1 MKGNSSELRFLEPT
15 ARAFAE
21 ALRDNPPLN
30 GPVYLVGH
38 GELADTIVRD
48 AANEGVSVIA
58 HADIPPMEVLKQ
70 ARVLLFTETRGEQ
83 LGDLLLACLDLQQV
97 RIFAPKSDWHMSRK
111 PLFIVSIPKAGTH
124 LAYEFARALGYAAGI
139 QIPDF
144 PKPGTWYCIEY
155 SNSHTVARDFFIDS
169 VRRAPF
175 GNRHHPVTQSPVLF
189 VYRHPLDI
197 LVSEAHYYHRE
208 GKTVFAG
215 YFSGE
220 DFEHRVRQLVD
231 DEWLLGS
238 LRQRVGGFLPW
249 LNFPNVIPV
258 AFEELVGGAGGGSAR
273 AQLKS
278 IWAIQLKLQA
288 DGITKDI
295 AAQVFNQN
303 SATFREGRI
312 GGYLSQLPSNLIDE
326 LADQCADVLSGFGY
340 TVRGDSLIPSRVAEF
355 QSRPLRYSSKD
366 FNEMPLTVEQ
376 DFMGC
381 NLVRYTRR
389 FYAVPLSAGVIA
401 LDECAPQQLARLPSA
416 TTLAELKSVLLIGRK
431 AYDRQLAQLNHTGLE
446 LYSNTAN
453 NVSLAYWMESEEPCL
468 FDAYKGFNLV
478 AWKGRYF
485 ALRQSVGTI
494 NLAQNLQTLLTLYT
508 PDAILMAR
516 DVDTLMDDIDGI
528 STAVRLTNNLNGN
541 IAGLQAQLDDCAR
554 SIQTQS
560 EQLQLQNVYDM
571 ARLYGEKIE
580 GSLQALSLQ
589 IEDSVVKGLQHT
601 LTSIIQQHVY
611 DMSRLYGEKI
621 EGSLQGLSLQIE
633 GSVVKSL
640 QNTLTSIIQ
649 QHAGL
654 QGELHKQEERIMD
667 LNNKL
672 NIRNASFL
680 SRLFRRK
687 P

>member
-1 MKGNSSELRFLEPT
+1 MKGNGGELRFIEPT
-15 ARAFAE
+15 ERAFGD
-21 ALRDNPPLN
+21 ALRDNPPLT

-38 GELADTIVRD
+38 GELADAIVRG
-48 AANEGVSVIA
+48 AAYEGVSVIA
-58 HADIPPMEVLKQ
+58 YADTPPLEVLKR

-83 LGDLLLACLDLQQV
+83 LGELLLACLELQQV

-124 LAYEFARALGYAAGI
+124 LAYELACALGYAAGI
-139 QIPDF
+139 QMPDF
-144 PKPGTWYCIEY
+144 PKPATWYCIEY
-155 SNSHTVARDFFIDS
+155 SNSHTVARDFFVDS

-175 GNRHHPVTQSPVLF
+175 GNRHHPVTQAPVLF
-189 VYRHPLDI
+189 VYRHPLDV

-215 YFSGE
+215 YFSDE
-220 DFEHRVRQLVD
+220 DFEQRVRQLVD

-249 LNFPNVIPV
+249 LNFPNVIPA
-258 AFEELVGGAGGGSAR
+258 AFEELVGGAGGGSAQ
-273 AQLKS
+273 AQLKL

-326 LADQCADVLSGFGY
+326 LADRCADVLSGFGY
-340 TVRGDSLIPSRVAEF
+340 TVRGDSLIPRRVAEF
-355 QSRPLRYSSKD
+355 QSRPLRYSAKD

-381 NLVRYTRR
+381 NLVRYAHR
-389 FYAVPLSAGVIA
+389 FYAAPLSAGVIA
-401 LDECAPQQLARLPSA
+401 LDECTAQQLARLPSA

-431 AYDRQLAQLNHTGLE
+431 AYDRQLAQLNQTGFE
-446 LYSNTAN
+446 LHSNTTN

-468 FDAYKGFNLV
+468 FDTYKGFNLV

-485 ALRQSVGTI
+485 ALRQSVGMI
-494 NLAQNLQTLLTLYT
+494 DLAQNLQTLLSLYT

-528 STAVRLTNNLNGN
+528 STAVRLTNNANGN
-541 IAGLQAQLDDCAR
+541 ISGLQAQLDDCTR

-560 EQLQLQNVYDM
+560 EQLQNVYDM

-589 IEDSVVKGLQHT
+589 IEDSVVKGLQ
-601 LTSIIQQHVY
+601 
-611 DMSRLYGEKI
+611 
-621 EGSLQGLSLQIE
+621 
-633 GSVVKSL
+633 
-640 QNTLTSIIQ
+640 NTLTSIIQ
-649 QHAGL
+649 QHAVL
-654 QGELHKQEERIMD
+654 QGELQKQEEQIMV

-672 NIRNASFL
+672 DIRNASFL
-680 SRLFRRK
+680 SRLFRRN
-687 P
+687 PR